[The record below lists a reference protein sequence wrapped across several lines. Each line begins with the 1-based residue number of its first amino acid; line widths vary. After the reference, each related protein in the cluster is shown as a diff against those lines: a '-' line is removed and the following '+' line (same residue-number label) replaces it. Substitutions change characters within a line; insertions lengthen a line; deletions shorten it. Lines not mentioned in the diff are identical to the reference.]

1 MKYTI
6 ELNGEPPMK
15 YAVLSLDLCTRILRF
30 LKEESQ
36 DPDLYREFLRE
47 YTRSTRDK
55 WGLSQRIREK
65 IPPFYDENELCFKKH
80 VYALMKTRKMSKE
93 KTMECLK
100 NLPKSEVISIKPIII
115 TKVGFEIMKDRL
127 W

>member
-1 MKYTI
+1 MAYTI
-6 ELNGEPPMK
+6 YLDGEPPK
-15 YAVLSLDLCTRILRF
+15 EHVVLSVDLCKRVLQF
-30 LKEESQ
+30 LSKKDFE
-36 DPDLYREFLRE
+36 LYREFLRE
-47 YTRSTRDK
+47 YTRSTRDS
-55 WGLSQRIREK
+55 WGMPQHIRDK

-80 VYALMKTRKMSKE
+80 VYALMKTRKMSRE